1 MASLAS
7 RVELLVKRISSRASS
22 PDCQHITAFSGGV
35 DSSLALKLVSLA
47 YPSSSIA
54 VIGVSAALPESQL
67 ELARTV
73 AASIGAPLTEVK
85 TDEGANPDYIE
96 NKGASCFHCKTAL
109 YSTLQSVLNHTSTYS
124 NVTLYNGTNMDDTSD
139 PTRVGLL
146 AAANFSVQSPLDT
159 MHKSEVR
166 ELAKHLG
173 LPNYAH
179 AASPCLRSRL
189 AFGVEATAEHLR
201 RIEDAENFVKTTLGL
216 NPEDNFRV
224 RQLSGGR
231 AMLEL
236 EPTSPGEDDFS
247 AQRSLLHQS
256 DIDKKFTGELGFSS
270 WNVRAFKSGGEA
282 VKVTLTNA

>member
-1 MASLAS
+1 L
-7 RVELLVKRISSRASS
+7 
-22 PDCQHITAFSGGV
+22 T
-35 DSSLALKLVSLA
+35 LKLVSLA
-47 YPSSSIA
+47 YPTSSLA

-85 TDEGANPDYIE
+85 TDEGMNPDYIE

-109 YSTLQSVLNHTSTYS
+109 YSTLKSVIDHTSTYS
-124 NVTLYNGTNMDDTSD
+124 NVTLYNGTNKDDTSD

-146 AAANFSVQSPLDT
+146 AAANFRVQSPLNELRKT
-159 MHKSEVR
+159 EVR

-173 LPNYAH
+173 LPNHAH

-201 RIEDAENFVKTTLGL
+201 RIENAENFVKSTLGL
-216 NPEDNFRV
+216 TPEDNFRV

-231 AMLEL
+231 AMIEL
-236 EPTSPGEDDFS
+236 EGESFS
-247 AQRSLLHQS
+247 SQRSLLNQN
-256 DIDKKFTGELGFSS
+256 DIDKKFTDELGFTS
-270 WNVRAFKSGGEA
+270 WNVRPFKSGGEA
-282 VKVTLTNA
+282 VKVTLTKTKQ